1 MRIEHY
7 LNMKIKIQMFIIITI
22 TKARTIDESYS
33 AQTSH
38 RTPKKTNA
46 YGTMPNV
53 SFLLHVLL
61 KI

>member
-7 LNMKIKIQMFIIITI
+7 MNLKIKIQMIIII

-38 RTPKKTNA
+38 PTPKKTND